1 MGVWHS
7 PRSPGKWYDSP
18 DVLLAWIGYLLETN
32 REDAKDTKE
41 EEDLKEV
48 LVTIYIRSEFCVAKL
63 APAMLCLLEFSSP
76 TATIMMISPKFLN
89 PFLTIL
95 PLENGDRLSRAEFE
109 RRYNAMTAVKKLN

>member
-41 EEDLKEV
+41 EAEEEN
-48 LVTIYIRSEFCVAKL
+48 TRGGFC
-63 APAMLCLLEFSSP
+63 
-76 TATIMMISPKFLN
+76 
-89 PFLTIL
+89 
-95 PLENGDRLSRAEFE
+95 
-109 RRYNAMTAVKKLN
+109 